1 MTLELN
7 GLLAITLL
15 TASVAKIILSILRG
29 MNSTISFDT
38 AVEVVGVPAVPV
50 LG

>member
-15 TASVAKIILSILRG
+15 TASVAKIIFSILVCG
-29 MNSTISFDT
+29 MNSNNFF
-38 AVEVVGVPAVPV
+38 
-50 LG
+50 